1 MAVRAELVMAVPH
14 YAQGFGAE
22 RARSRPLR
30 AAFRA
35 FMKQRLRP
43 AERLSHVLQIENE
56 TAGGVAAN
64 KIVFHG
70 QGLLCGANLGPMRRY
85 MSIMLITSVVLRRGF
100 LNVGVPGRRLR
111 KPLRNTTDVISI
123 IDMYRRIG

>member
-1 MAVRAELVMAVPH
+1 VLGIAPLTPAAALGSGRRVKPAMTVRAERVMAVPH

-22 RARSRPLR
+22 WARSRPLR

-43 AERLSHVLQIENE
+43 TERLSHILQIENE
-56 TAGGVAAN
+56 TARGVAAN

-70 QGLLCGANLGPMRRY
+70 QGLLCGANLGPLRQHV
-85 MSIMLITSVVLRRGF
+85 SIVLITSVVLRRGF
-100 LNVGVPGRRLR
+100 RDRDREVAP
-111 KPLRNTTDVISI
+111 
-123 IDMYRRIG
+123 